1 MKDKY
6 TPQWLKEVLERG
18 FKPAKIYH
26 DFDKSLFS
34 YIDIHD
40 DKKHIA
46 PNCKVYSLEG
56 LPGTGK
62 TTLIERFRGCYG
74 VDVVNQILPNEPIDD
89 KAMPM
94 SFYLNSEELKTKE
107 AINCIKDICILDRYY
122 VSTLAFYW
130 AYDKINHTNEYEC
143 AYKWYKTAIISRK
156 IWQPF
161 TVYYIEINSAT
172 SIIRKNRKSS
182 ESRDNLWEN
191 RNFLDYFND
200 YYDYF
205 YKKIEPRTRLCR
217 ISGNLSLEEIEEFIR
232 KDMNEK

>member
-1 MKDKY
+1 
-6 TPQWLKEVLERG
+6 
-18 FKPAKIYH
+18 
-26 DFDKSLFS
+26 
-34 YIDIHD
+34 
-40 DKKHIA
+40 
-46 PNCKVYSLEG
+46 
-56 LPGTGK
+56 
-62 TTLIERFRGCYG
+62 
-74 VDVVNQILPNEPIDD
+74 
-89 KAMPM
+89 MPM

-130 AYDKINHTNEYEC
+130 AYDKINHTNEYGC
-143 AYKWYKTAIISRK
+143 VYKWYKSAIISRK